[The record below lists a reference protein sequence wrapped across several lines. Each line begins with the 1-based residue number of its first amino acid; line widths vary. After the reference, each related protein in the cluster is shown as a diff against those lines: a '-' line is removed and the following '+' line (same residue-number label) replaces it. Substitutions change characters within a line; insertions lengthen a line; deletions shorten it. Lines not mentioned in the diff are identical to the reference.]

1 MPEISYLWRVKTY
14 FRILSFARPLRN
26 FIPRYLLLTLLGI
39 VFGIFNF
46 TLLIPLLNIIFDT
59 VEVAPAELV
68 LPDFSL
74 SAAYVKGTFN
84 YYFYDILQAYGKA
97 GALQFVCGV
106 VLITVFLAN
115 TFRYWSQRVLTGMR
129 TMVVMKMRQQ
139 LFDRLVGLNVR
150 YFNNQ
155 RKGNLI
161 SVLSNDVSEIE
172 NSVVSTMQ
180 TVLRE
185 PLLLI
190 GYIVLLFTISVKLTF
205 FSFLVLPISGFVI
218 GSISKK
224 LRKSSALGQ
233 RQLGNILSE
242 VEEAITGI
250 RIIKA
255 FNAQEPVK
263 QKFQAENSGY
273 RQTLKSIFNRKELA
287 SPVSEVLGIAVVLSI
302 ILYGGTLVITG
313 ESELSASEFITYI
326 ILYSQLLPPAK
337 SITSAMTNIQRGL
350 SAAERVFEVIDTDNP
365 IKEAPDAVGVPT
377 FQQGLALRALS
388 FRYGEEWVL
397 REIDLEIPKG
407 SMVALVGPSGSGKST
422 LVDLIPRFIDP
433 QQGSMLLDGQDVRG
447 LRIKDLR
454 AQMGIVT
461 QESILFNDTITAN
474 IAFGVAD
481 PDMAQVEAAA
491 RVANAH
497 EFIMAL
503 EDGYATVIGDRG
515 ARLSGGQQQRLSIAR
530 AVFKNPPILILDE
543 ATSALDTESEKLVQD
558 ALTKLME
565 NRTSIV
571 IAHRLSTIQHA
582 DLIVVLEQG
591 RIVEQG
597 KHEELMQRS
606 GMYRRLIEMQQL

>member
-433 QQGSMLLDGQDVRG
+433 QQGSVLLDGQDVRG

>member
-1 MPEISYLWRVKTY
+1 MREIYYLWRVKTY

-26 FIPRYLLLTLLGI
+26 FIPRYLILTMLGI
-39 VFGIFNF
+39 IFGIFNF

-59 VEVAPAELV
+59 VEVAPDELT
-68 LPDFSL
+68 LPPFSV
-74 SAAYVKGTFN
+74 SAAYIKGTFN
-84 YYFYDILQAYGKA
+84 YYFYDILQLYGKS

-115 TFRYWSQRVLTGMR
+115 AFRYWSQRVLTGMR

-150 YFNNQ
+150 YFNSQ

-161 SVLSNDVSEIE
+161 SVVSNDVTEIE

-190 GYIVLLFTISVKLTF
+190 GYIILLFTISVKLTF

-242 VEEAITGI
+242 VEEAISGI

-263 QKFQAENSGY
+263 DKFQAENSGY

-287 SPVSEVLGIAVVLSI
+287 SPISEVLGIAVVLSI

-337 SITSAMTNIQRGL
+337 SITSAMTNVQRGL

-365 IKEAPDAVGVPT
+365 IKERTDAQAVAG
-377 FQQGLALRALS
+377 FEQGLVLQGLGFKYA
-388 FRYGEEWVL
+388 EDWVL
-397 REIDLEIPKG
+397 QEIDLQVPKG

-422 LVDLIPRFIDP
+422 LADLIPRFIDP
-433 QQGSMLLDGQDVRG
+433 QQGSVRLDGRDVRD

-454 AQMGIVT
+454 ALMGIVT
-461 QESILFNDTITAN
+461 QESILFNDSITAN
-474 IAFGVAD
+474 IAFGVAN